1 MLRDQ
6 MRKRLRKKAKKGFRG
21 YPMATIAYYGPD
33 SATAS
38 KVAASVFLGEN
49 QEPFELRRWFSEGI
63 DVRSDPRV
71 LEEILA
77 FLEQFDV
84 KSVAMVDRT
93 IGCPHEEGIDYE
105 GPTCPMC
112 PYWAGRDRWTGEPIN

>member
-38 KVAASVFLGEN
+38 KVAASGSLPDHVPQPRLFL
-49 QEPFELRRWFSEGI
+49 RKIMASKAA
-63 DVRSDPRV
+63 S
-71 LEEILA
+71 LA
-77 FLEQFDV
+77 P
-84 KSVAMVDRT
+84 SGVA
-93 IGCPHEEGIDYE
+93 
-105 GPTCPMC
+105 
-112 PYWAGRDRWTGEPIN
+112 